1 MADSFVFRRLM
12 LDVWMELQDPT
23 MRADYLVAVC
33 KYGLDGTLPDD
44 PIIKALITGAI
55 FSIDKTK
62 KRLEASSRWW
72 KNHKGNQYTKWDKKR
87 NGAQEAQSNAV
98 GVNGSE
104 WKWMGV
110 NGSEE
115 KKYRSIYSNISSY
128 EDIYSLYYKWGK
140 GINPTKCDPLLDWL
154 LARWVTLDDIKQ
166 GIVLYNSICR
176 MRWSDG
182 FRYTKNFDTWLKE
195 YRKPTDDELEETL
208 TTVIGMHKEKGKSDP
223 KYKDSKRASVL
234 WKELCDTFWKDRVNT
249 IFKHEGS
256 WPSVR
261 FT

>member
-1 MADSFVFRRLM
+1 LSDNEQVLFDSLRVRM
-12 LDVWMELQDPT
+12 DNQ
-23 MRADYLVAVC
+23 
-33 KYGLDGTLPDD
+33 
-44 PIIKALITGAI
+44 
-55 FSIDKTK
+55 K
-62 KRLEASSRWW
+62 KRSDAWRKWW
-72 KNHKGNQYTKWDKKR
+72 VVSHGWWAPVWN
-87 NGAQEAQSNAV
+87 SNARKTWDIDV
-98 GVNGSE
+98 KQQAKQQANNKQDKDKVIVYN
-104 WKWMGV
+104 
-110 NGSEE
+110 
-115 KKYRSIYSNISSY
+115 NISSY
-128 EDIYSLYYKWGK
+128 EDIYSIYYKWGR
-140 GINPTKCDPLLDWL
+140 GINPAKCDPLLDWL
-154 LARWVTLDDIKQ
+154 LSRWVTLDDIKK

-195 YRKPTDDELEETL
+195 YRKPTEDELEETL

-234 WKELCDTFWKDRVNT
+234 WKELCDTFWKDRVNA

>member
-1 MADSFVFRRLM
+1 
-12 LDVWMELQDPT
+12 
-23 MRADYLVAVC
+23 
-33 KYGLDGTLPDD
+33 
-44 PIIKALITGAI
+44 
-55 FSIDKTK
+55 
-62 KRLEASSRWW
+62 
-72 KNHKGNQYTKWDKKR
+72 
-87 NGAQEAQSNAV
+87 
-98 GVNGSE
+98 
-104 WKWMGV
+104 
-110 NGSEE
+110 
-115 KKYRSIYSNISSY
+115 
-128 EDIYSLYYKWGK
+128 
-140 GINPTKCDPLLDWL
+140 
-154 LARWVTLDDIKQ
+154 
-166 GIVLYNSICR
+166 